1 VPPVSIETKPKRDE
15 GMSIMSGAVAESWG
29 ASASTSSMIGVDGE
43 AVRGRLD
50 GRAGEAAGD
59 AARSA
64 HCTASGW
71 RLRVACTDGSSG
83 AICPVCSQQVGAFP
97 DAALGPGVWEI
108 QEHAAWAP

>member
-1 VPPVSIETKPKRDE
+1 
-15 GMSIMSGAVAESWG
+15 MSIMSGAVAEGWG
-29 ASASTSSMIGVDGE
+29 ASASTSSRIGVNGE

-50 GRAGEAAGD
+50 GRAGEPAD
-59 AARSA
+59 ARSA
-64 HCTASGW
+64 RCTASGW